1 MANLKLL
8 GASSGYTEV
17 SAAPNAVPTT
27 FILPS
32 ADGTAGQ
39 ILSTDG
45 AGQLAFITN
54 QAASYTL
61 PAASVS
67 VLGGVRVDGTTITI
81 NGSGIISSAS
91 AYTLPTASGSIL
103 GGVKVGTGLS
113 ILAGVLSVATDL
125 AAGSLQVIDDNE
137 GPNTYR
143 TARVDT
149 ATEGTPNSIA
159 CRDIEGNL
167 NAVFFQGTATS
178 SLFADLAEKYIA
190 DAVYDHGTVLEFGGA
205 HEVTIAEAETTKV
218 AGVVSTSPGFIMN
231 SGLECSVSAGERTAV
246 VALQGRVPVKVKGV
260 VRKGDMMVSAGNGFA
275 KASDAP
281 AIGTIIG
288 KALENFDGPE
298 GVIEVVVG
306 RI

>member
-27 FILPS
+27 FVLPA

-39 ILSTDG
+39 ILSTNG
-45 AGQLAFITN
+45 SGQLAFITN

-61 PAASVS
+61 PTASGS

-91 AYTLPTASGSIL
+91 AYTLPTASGSTL
-103 GGVKVGTGLS
+103 GGIKVGTGLS
-113 ILAGVLSVATDL
+113 ILAGVLSVTGGAEAD
-125 AAGSLQVIDDNE
+125 SLKVVDDEN
-137 GPNTYR
+137 NYR
-143 TARVDT
+143 VARVDT
-149 ATEGTPNSIA
+149 ASEGTPNSIP
-159 CRDIEGNL
+159 CRDIDGNL
-167 NAVFFQGTATS
+167 NAVLFQGTATS

-190 DAVYDHGTVLEFGGA
+190 DAVYDHGTVLAFGGD
-205 HEVTIAEAETTKV
+205 HEVTLADDETTRV
-218 AGVVSTSPGFIMN
+218 AGVVSTNPGFIMN
-231 SGLECSVSAGERTAV
+231 NGLECAVSAGERTAV

-260 VRKGDMMVSAGNGFA
+260 VHKGDMMVSAGGGFA
-275 KASDAP
+275 KASATP

-288 KALENFDGPE
+288 KALENFDGSE
-298 GVIEVVVG
+298 GIIEVVVG

>member
-27 FILPS
+27 FVLPA

-39 ILSTDG
+39 ILSTNG
-45 AGQLAFITN
+45 SGQLAFITN

-61 PAASVS
+61 PAASTS

-103 GGVKVGTGLS
+103 GGIKVGTGLS
-113 ILAGVLSVATDL
+113 ILAGVLSVTSGAQAD
-125 AAGSLQVIDDNE
+125 SLKVVDDEN
-137 GPNTYR
+137 NYR
-143 TARVDT
+143 VARVDT
-149 ATEGTPNSIA
+149 ASEGTPNSIP
-159 CRDIEGNL
+159 CRDIDGNL
-167 NAVFFQGTATS
+167 NAVLFQGTATS

-190 DAVYDHGTVLEFGGA
+190 DAVYDHGTVLAFGGE
-205 HEVTIAEAETTKV
+205 HEVTLADNETAKV
-218 AGVVSTSPGFIMN
+218 AGVVSTNPGFIMN
-231 SGLECSVSAGERTAV
+231 NGLECAVSAGERTAV

-260 VRKGDMMVSAGNGFA
+260 VHKGDMMVSAGGGFA

-288 KALENFDGPE
+288 KALENFDGSE
-298 GVIEVVVG
+298 VIIEVVVG

>member
-27 FILPS
+27 FVLPA

-39 ILSTDG
+39 ILSTNG
-45 AGQLAFITN
+45 SGQLAFITN

-61 PAASVS
+61 PTASGS

-91 AYTLPTASGSIL
+91 AYTLPTASGSTL

-113 ILAGVLSVATDL
+113 ILAGVLSVTSGAEAD
-125 AAGSLQVIDDNE
+125 SLKVVDDEN
-137 GPNTYR
+137 NYR
-143 TARVDT
+143 VARVDT
-149 ATEGTPNSIA
+149 ASEGTPNSIP
-159 CRDIEGNL
+159 CRDIDGNL
-167 NAVFFQGTATS
+167 NAVLFQGTATS

-190 DAVYDHGTVLEFGGA
+190 DAVYDHGTVLAFGGD
-205 HEVTIAEAETTKV
+205 HEVTLADDETTRV
-218 AGVVSTSPGFIMN
+218 AGVVSTNPGFIMN
-231 SGLECSVSAGERTAV
+231 NGLECAVSAGERTAV

-260 VRKGDMMVSAGNGFA
+260 VHKGDMMVSAGGGFA
-275 KASDAP
+275 KASATP

-298 GVIEVVVG
+298 GIVEVVVG

>member
-27 FILPS
+27 FVLPA

-39 ILSTDG
+39 ILSTNG
-45 AGQLAFITN
+45 SGQLAFITN

-61 PAASVS
+61 PTASGS

-91 AYTLPTASGSIL
+91 AYTLPTASGSTL
-103 GGVKVGTGLS
+103 GGIKVGTGLS
-113 ILAGVLSVATDL
+113 ILAGVLSVTGGAEAD
-125 AAGSLQVIDDNE
+125 SLKVVDDEN
-137 GPNTYR
+137 NYR
-143 TARVDT
+143 VARVDT
-149 ATEGTPNSIA
+149 ASEGTPNSIP
-159 CRDIEGNL
+159 CRDIDGNL
-167 NAVFFQGTATS
+167 NAVLFQGTATS

-190 DAVYDHGTVLEFGGA
+190 DAVYDHGTVLAFGGD
-205 HEVTIAEAETTKV
+205 HEVTLADNETAKV
-218 AGVVSTSPGFIMN
+218 AGVVSTNPGFIMN
-231 SGLECSVSAGERTAV
+231 NGLECAVSAGERTAV

-260 VRKGDMMVSAGNGFA
+260 VHKGDMMVSAGGGFA
-275 KASDAP
+275 KASATP

-298 GVIEVVVG
+298 GIIEVVVG

>member
-27 FILPS
+27 FVLPA

-39 ILSTDG
+39 ILSTNG
-45 AGQLAFITN
+45 SGQLAFITN

-61 PAASVS
+61 PSASTS

-91 AYTLPTASGSIL
+91 AYTLPTASGSTL

-113 ILAGVLSVATDL
+113 ILAGVLSVTSGAEAD
-125 AAGSLQVIDDNE
+125 SLKVVDDEN
-137 GPNTYR
+137 NYR
-143 TARVDT
+143 VARVDT
-149 ATEGTPNSIA
+149 ASEGTPNSIP
-159 CRDIEGNL
+159 CRDIDGNL
-167 NAVFFQGTATS
+167 NAVLFQGTATS

-190 DAVYDHGTVLEFGGA
+190 DAVYDHGTVLAFGGD
-205 HEVTIAEAETTKV
+205 HEVTLADDETTRV
-218 AGVVSTSPGFIMN
+218 AGVVSTNPGFIMN
-231 SGLECSVSAGERTAV
+231 NGLECAVSAGERTAV

-260 VRKGDMMVSAGNGFA
+260 VHKGDMMVSAGGGFA
-275 KASDAP
+275 KASASP

-288 KALENFDGPE
+288 KALENFDGDE
-298 GVIEVVVG
+298 GLIEVVVG
-306 RI
+306 RM

>member
-27 FILPS
+27 FVLPA

-39 ILSTDG
+39 ILSTNG
-45 AGQLAFITN
+45 SGQLAFITN

-61 PAASVS
+61 PAASTS

-103 GGVKVGTGLS
+103 GGIKVGTGLS
-113 ILAGVLSVATDL
+113 ILAGVLSVTSGAQAD
-125 AAGSLQVIDDNE
+125 SLKVVDDEN
-137 GPNTYR
+137 NYR
-143 TARVDT
+143 VARVDT
-149 ATEGTPNSIA
+149 ASEGTPNSIP
-159 CRDIEGNL
+159 CRDIDGNL
-167 NAVFFQGTATS
+167 NAVLFQGTATS

-190 DAVYDHGTVLEFGGA
+190 DAVYDHGTVLAFGGE
-205 HEVTIAEAETTKV
+205 HEVTLADNETAKV
-218 AGVVSTSPGFIMN
+218 AGVVSTNPGFIMN
-231 SGLECSVSAGERTAV
+231 NGLECAVSAGERTAV

-260 VRKGDMMVSAGNGFA
+260 VHKGDMMVSAGGGFA

-288 KALENFDGPE
+288 KALENFDGSE
-298 GVIEVVVG
+298 GIIEVVVG

>member
-27 FILPS
+27 FVLPA

-39 ILSTDG
+39 ILSTNG
-45 AGQLAFITN
+45 SGQLAFITN

-61 PAASVS
+61 PSASTS

-91 AYTLPTASGSIL
+91 AYTLPTASGSTL

-113 ILAGVLSVATDL
+113 ILAGVLSVTSGAEAD
-125 AAGSLQVIDDNE
+125 SLKVVDDEN
-137 GPNTYR
+137 NYR
-143 TARVDT
+143 VARVDT
-149 ATEGTPNSIA
+149 ASEGTPNSIP
-159 CRDIEGNL
+159 CRDIDGNL
-167 NAVFFQGTATS
+167 NAVLFQGTATS

-190 DAVYDHGTVLEFGGA
+190 DAVYDHGTVLAFGGD
-205 HEVTIAEAETTKV
+205 HEVTLADDETTRV
-218 AGVVSTSPGFIMN
+218 AGVVSTNPGFIMN
-231 SGLECSVSAGERTAV
+231 NGLECAVSAGERTAV

-260 VRKGDMMVSAGNGFA
+260 VHKGDMMVSAGGGFA
-275 KASDAP
+275 KASASP

-288 KALENFDGPE
+288 KALENFDGSE
-298 GVIEVVVG
+298 GIIEVVVG

>member
-27 FILPS
+27 FVLPA

-39 ILSTDG
+39 ILSTNG
-45 AGQLAFITN
+45 SGQLAFITN
-54 QAASYTL
+54 QAASYSL
-61 PAASVS
+61 PTASNS

-91 AYTLPTASGSIL
+91 AYTLPTASGSTL
-103 GGVKVGTGLS
+103 GGIKVGSGLS
-113 ILAGVLSVATDL
+113 ILAGVLSVAGGAQAD
-125 AAGSLQVIDDNE
+125 SLKVVDDEN
-137 GPNTYR
+137 NYR
-143 TARVDT
+143 VARIDT
-149 ATEGTPNSIA
+149 ASEGTPNSIP
-159 CRDIEGNL
+159 CRDIDGNL
-167 NAVFFQGTATS
+167 NAVLFQGTATS

-190 DAVYDHGTVLEFGGA
+190 DAMYDHGTVLAFGGD
-205 HEVTIAEAETTKV
+205 HEVTLADNETAKV
-218 AGVVSTSPGFIMN
+218 AGVVSTNPGFIMN
-231 SGLECSVSAGERTAV
+231 NGLECAVSAGERTAV

-260 VRKGDMMVSAGNGFA
+260 VHKGDMMVSAGGGFA
-275 KASDAP
+275 KASASP

-288 KALENFDGPE
+288 KALENFDGSE
-298 GVIEVVVG
+298 GIIEVVVG